1 MGGFVATNAPPVE
14 TPITN
19 APFFPA
25 IDPADFRA
33 SVRQD
38 ATITPERLKAALLAA
53 ITEVND
59 ELAYFT
65 ATQQAAGHTTLAEVP
80 AVQINDESRLVQCYR
95 RAVYALTKAALLEHY
110 RDFDATRSGQLRAE
124 DQPDPETVYRRDA
137 RWAIADLIGRP
148 RTTVELI

>member
-1 MGGFVATNAPPVE
+1 MGGFVATNATPVE
-14 TPITN
+14 PHITN

-38 ATITPERLKAALLAA
+38 ATITPERLKAALLYAMN
-53 ITEVND
+53 EVNG
-59 ELAYFT
+59 ELTDYVN
-65 ATQQAAGHTTLAEVP
+65 TQLVAGFGALEFVP
-80 AVQINDESRLVQCYR
+80 SSKLNGESRLVQCYR

-110 RDFDATRSGQLRAE
+110 RDFDATRSGQQRAE
-124 DQPDPETVYRRDA
+124 EQPDPDTCYRREA
-137 RWAIADLIGRP
+137 RWAIADLIGKP